1 MDFLNPLIFLAFV
14 NYHYIDIIF
23 KQKFGFGIYWSHDL
37 VQNDFFLLTADR
49 ESLSNEKQTPVH
61 YAAKND
67 ACNSLKML
75 IKMKCKYDNVLD
87 YKGRTPLFVAAELGI
102 HDFLYHRVIGE

>member
-1 MDFLNPLIFLAFV
+1 MILNKSLVFA
-14 NYHYIDIIF
+14 
-23 KQKFGFGIYWSHDL
+23 IYCSHDL
-37 VQNDFFLLTADR
+37 IQNDFILFTADR

-87 YKGRTPLFVAAELGI
+87 YKGRTPLFVAAELGNHYFI
-102 HDFLYHRVIGE
+102 YYQVLGE

>member
-1 MDFLNPLIFLAFV
+1 MLTTV
-14 NYHYIDIIF
+14 IDIIF

-37 VQNDFFLLTADR
+37 IPNDFLLFTADR

-87 YKGRTPLFVAAELGI
+87 YKGRTPLFVAAELGNHYFI
-102 HDFLYHRVIGE
+102 YYQVLGE

>member
-1 MDFLNPLIFLAFV
+1 MDFLNTLIFLAFV
-14 NYHYIDIIF
+14 NYRYMIF

-37 VQNDFFLLTADR
+37 IQNEFFLFTADR

-102 HDFLYHRVIGE
+102 NMIFFIIRC